1 MNPNLTNR
9 PETAS
14 HYRVDRSFAGERTA
28 QDVVVAL
35 VKAHS
40 CDGGAK
46 QKHLHGRRLLPP
58 VA

>member
-1 MNPNLTNR
+1 MGGIQMNPNLINR

-40 CDGGAK
+40 
-46 QKHLHGRRLLPP
+46 
-58 VA
+58 

>member
-9 PETAS
+9 PETVS

-28 QDVVVAL
+28 QDVVAAL

-40 CDGGAK
+40 
-46 QKHLHGRRLLPP
+46 
-58 VA
+58 